1 MNKNRRH
8 NERLLKNLLHK
19 VFESMMKF
27 TQLEDMNPQ
36 ASLTI
41 FQILLLIE
49 ERHKEYG
56 ELLIDISLALCEKIG
71 TVDKVYNDI

>member
-1 MNKNRRH
+1 
-8 NERLLKNLLHK
+8 
-19 VFESMMKF
+19 MKF

-71 TVDKVYNDI
+71 TVDKVYNDISIQCIMYC